1 MGYATKPKLHSDLN
15 LREWMSVVTLQEDVD
30 LILTGADKYDSH
42 TALRHA
48 HELVSSKFK
57 VNVLLSSE
65 NRRDKAFTPWL
76 ADAKTIN
83 C

>member
-1 MGYATKPKLHSDLN
+1 
-15 LREWMSVVTLQEDVD
+15 MSVLSLQSNVELV
-30 LILTGADKYDSH
+30 LTGADKYDSH

-48 HELVSSKFK
+48 NELVSPEFK

-83 C
+83 RN